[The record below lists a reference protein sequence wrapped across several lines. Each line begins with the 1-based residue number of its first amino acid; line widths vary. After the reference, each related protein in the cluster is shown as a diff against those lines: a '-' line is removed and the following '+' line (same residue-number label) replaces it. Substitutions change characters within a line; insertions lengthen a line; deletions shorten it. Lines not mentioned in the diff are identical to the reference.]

1 MHINSSKNET
11 NMDIAIQH
19 LRDQDSFLA
28 GVIAQYDKPTFQKHG
43 NYYDELVSSII
54 SQQLSVKA
62 AKTIENRFL
71 ALFGDAFPSPEQILA
86 RDIEELRSVGIS
98 RPKARYIQDLA
109 QKVHD
114 GEIKFTQFDELSNG
128 EIIAELVSVKGIG
141 EWTAHMFLI
150 FCMGRLDVLATGDLG
165 VRAATQKLYTL
176 SDLPSPS
183 QMHEIANTNG
193 WSPYESVACWYLWQ
207 SLDNTSQ

>member
-1 MHINSSKNET
+1 MNTPDEKKSL
-11 NMDIAIQH
+11 DIAIQH
-19 LRDQDSFLA
+19 LSDRDSILA
-28 GVIAQYDKPTFQKHG
+28 GVIALYDKPTFQKHG

-62 AKTIENRFL
+62 AKTIQNRFL
-71 ALFGDAFPSPEQILA
+71 ALFGDKFPSPAQILA

-114 GEIKFTQFDELSNG
+114 GEIKFTQFDVLGND
-128 EIIAELVSVKGIG
+128 EIIAELISVKGIG

-165 VRAATQKLYTL
+165 VRAATQKLYNL
-176 SDLPSPS
+176 PELPSPA
-183 QMHEIANTNG
+183 QMHDIATTYG

-207 SLDNTSQ
+207 SLDNTPQK